1 MYEIINESTSKL
13 WILAPIIA
21 IGIILYITIAIIE
34 KQRIK
39 LDPFEDNLEKELKL
53 SKLMLR
59 TLLFGMAFFLS
70 VPVTYY
76 LYAAHIASHPQG
88 TVTYQKDGN
97 KLVFTSHNFIIDDSE
112 FEIESESDD
121 YYIIRKDNKSNEYF
135 KLNKSELKSITKE

>member
-13 WILAPIIA
+13 WILTPVIA

-39 LDPFEDNLEKELKL
+39 LDPFEDNNEEEKL
-53 SKLMLR
+53 SKLILR
-59 TLLFGMAFFLS
+59 TLLIGMALLLS
-70 VPVTYY
+70 FPVIYY
-76 LYAAHIASHPQG
+76 LYAAHIASHPQSA
-88 TVTYQKDGN
+88 VTYQKDGN

-121 YYIIRKDNKSNEYF
+121 YYIIRKHDKPKDYF
-135 KLNKSELKSITKE
+135 RLDKSELKSITKE

>member
-13 WILAPIIA
+13 WILTPVIA
-21 IGIILYITIAIIE
+21 IGIILYIIITIID

-39 LDPFEDNLEKELKL
+39 LDPFENNIEEELKL

-59 TLLFGMAFFLS
+59 TLLIGMALLLS
-70 VPVTYY
+70 FPVIYY

-88 TVTYQKDGN
+88 AITYQKNGN

-112 FEIESESDD
+112 FEIESESND
-121 YYIIRKDNKSNEYF
+121 YYVIKKHDESNEFF
-135 KLNKSELKSITKE
+135 KLNKSELENLKSN

>member
-13 WILAPIIA
+13 WILAPVIA

-59 TLLFGMAFFLS
+59 TLLFGIAFFLS

-76 LYAAHIASHPQG
+76 LYAAHIASHPKG

-121 YYIIRKDNKSNEYF
+121 YYIIRKTINKTNI
-135 KLNKSELKSITKE
+135 LN

>member
-1 MYEIINESTSKL
+1 MQEIIYESTSKL
-13 WILAPIIA
+13 WILAPVII

-53 SKLMLR
+53 SKLMIR
-59 TLLFGMAFFLS
+59 TLLIGMTLLLS
-70 VPVTYY
+70 FPVIYY

-88 TVTYQKDGN
+88 AVTYQKDGN

-112 FEIESESDD
+112 FEIESESDS
-121 YYIIRKDNKSNEYF
+121 YYIIRKHDKPKEYF
-135 KLNKSELKSITKE
+135 QLDKSELESITKE

>member
-13 WILAPIIA
+13 WILTPVIA
-21 IGIILYITIAIIE
+21 IGIILYIIITIID

-39 LDPFEDNLEKELKL
+39 LDPFENNIEEELKL

-59 TLLFGMAFFLS
+59 TLLIGMALLLS
-70 VPVTYY
+70 FPVIYY

-88 TVTYQKDGN
+88 AVTYQKNGN

-121 YYIIRKDNKSNEYF
+121 YYIIRKHDKPKEYF
-135 KLNKSELKSITKE
+135 RLDKSELKSITKE